1 MTDHSPAL
9 LPSFPV
15 DQNEAGHAVLPTLS
29 LPAVSIPIA
38 PAPHITV
45 SKRIRS
51 DAAIQRLN
59 RSALWFATT
68 GRWMNRS
75 FDPAGSEAIRE
86 SYRTIPATA
95 DEDNET

>member
-15 DQNEAGHAVLPTLS
+15 DQNEPGHTMPPTLS
-29 LPAVSIPIA
+29 LPAVSVPIV
-38 PAPHITV
+38 PAPHVTV

-51 DAAIQRLN
+51 TAAIERLN

-86 SYRTIPATA
+86 SCRTLPAA
-95 DEDNET
+95 VGKDDEA

>member
-15 DQNEAGHAVLPTLS
+15 DQNEAGPAVPPTIS
-29 LPAVSIPIA
+29 LPVTSLAHV
-38 PAPHITV
+38 TV
-45 SKRIRS
+45 SKRVRS
-51 DAAIQRLN
+51 NAAIERLN
-59 RSALWFATT
+59 RSTLWFATT